1 MKKDLASTIE
11 AKITDKK
18 IKNQIKIEAGKGS
31 RRGLC

>member
-18 IKNQIKIEAGKGS
+18 IKNQIRIEADKII
-31 RRGLC
+31 